1 MDINALLSPD
11 DGARSARSP
20 STPSAAAATPP
31 AARAPA
37 AESPPAVQRGK
48 RPAGGKRTA
57 SGLSQEL
64 SRSPERRVSPQ
75 ARPPAHAT
83 GAAAFS
89 QQQQQ
94 QQHYHASAPAPPNFR
109 PLPPT
114 SNPVQVSEHH
124 PQYAYSQRPSVAHR
138 PSSTPQVEKLTDF
151 PSPHKR
157 QQTSRT
163 YSDNILPKQV
173 QARPPAHHHTLRDSA
188 PPVVRTIS
196 RQSLADLTM
205 AEAPAQT
212 PPPREF
218 TSNALSEEESHRVS
232 ELLAYLRDNSYA
244 YQYHVELIN
253 LLHKGFRAHV
263 SSPVGAQHGAQPG
276 EPRTY
281 ALLTEMRQAR
291 EAMDSR
297 FAVGEAIWVDWL
309 NDEILTAKNTE
320 ERMAVLELC
329 QKAVADEPASVKLWQ
344 MYVDYVSNSYEA
356 CHDLRETIERDWT
369 PEDKEM
375 CKELF
380 TRDLVMTVLEQAAA
394 ATQWRMD
401 ESHVL
406 WNRFAKAVYE
416 QLPQQPSQA
425 DITPI
430 HNIFLGR
437 LKTPQTQWP
446 DTMQLYWPIV
456 SRFEGAN
463 WEAAIAHIN
472 QQAEPAKACFAIRED
487 HEFKLQRAIESGD
500 ASNIHHQMERY
511 LKDEKYYSLKPK
523 TAGPFDYELR
533 CALFERAVLFEPT
546 NLEWWLD
553 YIDFLVTDPKSTSL
567 LSVIERATRH
577 CPWSGELWARRI
589 LRADVEQQSR
599 DDIGNIKHRATNTG
613 LLDVGGLEE
622 YVKMLEEWCSYL
634 RRYAFR
640 QTSTED
646 DIDTAEFGIHST
658 LEDVHEAGK
667 RIYGQE
673 FEGDPLFRLEQI
685 QIKFYVEA
693 KRFDQ
698 AREIYKTLATRLG
711 GSYDFWSKYYHFEL
725 RLWASDRIREERRV
739 ERPDNAPTLA
749 SQVVKEALRQRNID
763 FPERVL
769 QLYTNHFQQ
778 HESGVALQHALAA
791 AREFNKKLAAQR
803 TKEQEEAQAVAA
815 QQQEQLAVA
824 AEVLETGNTPAG
836 EKRKREDEPTNGD
849 VAKKVKPTLETVP
862 EEARN
867 EPSASASAQ
876 IKRDR
881 EHNTITVKNMPP
893 SISEGEIKKFFRDCG
908 TLLSISIV
916 QDKEGSSASAVVEFE
931 SEDDV
936 KAAKTR
942 TGKEIGG
949 YEIRIQSGSGST
961 LYVTNYPAEYDEEAI
976 RGLFKKYGEIVA
988 VRLPS
993 LKYNSRRRFAY
1004 VQFLSAEMARAAEEA
1019 MDGKKLDG
1027 LHTLLAKIADPDAKK
1042 QRAGPQSEGREIIVK
1057 NSDREASET
1066 QIREFFG
1073 QYGQIERINLVKLVN
1088 NRATGTVF
1096 ITYTTAEGATAALE
1110 GANNTPFHDRILKV
1124 ELVQPK
1130 GRAAA
1135 PHERAGREDVI
1146 VKQDK
1151 ASATPEP
1158 ASNGARRGSD
1168 ISMQSANQDDESH
1181 KNVKERKI
1189 AIFHLPDTV
1198 NDARIRT
1205 AMEQYGPITKI
1216 QLRREK
1222 QGAIVEFK
1230 DVKDAFRVR
1239 TGVDVSSLGPEAST
1253 GDVGDLLAK
1262 QSRKKNGDLRGTGA
1276 DVSNPGAKPAF
1287 VPPQATR
1294 PGGARGG
1301 RRGGL
1306 GFKRGG
1312 FSSGNSR
1319 SDAAG
1324 SNSEEA
1330 GTAKKSNND
1339 FRAMLEASKKK
1350 DERNGE

>member
-1 MDINALLSPD
+1 MDIHALLSPD
-11 DGARSARSP
+11 DAAARPARHAA
-20 STPSAAAATPP
+20 TPSGAAAAPP
-31 AARAPA
+31 SASRAQA
-37 AESPPAVQRGK
+37 AESPPAAQRGK
-48 RPAGGKRTA
+48 RSAGGKRTA
-57 SGLSQEL
+57 SALSQEL
-64 SRSPERRVSPQ
+64 SRSPERRVSP
-75 ARPPAHAT
+75 
-83 GAAAFS
+83 AFAQQ

-94 QQHYHASAPAPPNFR
+94 QQHQQQQQQQQQQQHQQQQQQYHASVSAPPNFR

-114 SNPVQVSEHH
+114 SNPVQAADRH
-124 PQYAYSQRPSVAHR
+124 PHGHYAYTQRPAVAHR
-138 PSSTPQVEKLTDF
+138 PSSTPHVEKLTDF
-151 PSPHKR
+151 PSTQQR
-157 QQTSRT
+157 QQTTRT
-163 YSDNILPKQV
+163 YSDNTLPQQL
-173 QARPPAHHHTLRDSA
+173 QARPPIHHHPLSTSA
-188 PPVVRTIS
+188 PPVARTVS

-218 TSNALSEEESHRVS
+218 TSNALSDEESHRVS

-253 LLHKGFRAHV
+253 LLHKGFLAHV
-263 SSPVGAQHGAQPG
+263 SSPVGAQNGAQPG

-281 ALLTEMRQAR
+281 ALLIEMRQAR

-297 FAVGEAIWVDWL
+297 FAVGEAIWVGWL
-309 NDEILTAKNTE
+309 HDEILAAKTTE

-344 MYVDYVSNSYEA
+344 MYADYVSNSYEA
-356 CHDLRETIERDWT
+356 CHGLCETNERHWAT
-369 PEDKEM
+369 EDREM

-425 DITPI
+425 DMARI
-430 HNIFLGR
+430 HNIFLAR
-437 LKTPQTQWP
+437 LKTPQAQWS

-463 WEAAIAHIN
+463 WEAAIAQIN

-487 HEFKLQRAIESGD
+487 HELKLQRAIESGD
-500 ASNIHHQMERY
+500 ASNIHHQLERY
-511 LKDEKYYSLKPK
+511 LKDEKYYSIKPK

-533 CALFERAVLFEPT
+533 CALFERAVLLEPT

-589 LRADVEQQSR
+589 LRADVEYQSR

-640 QTSTED
+640 ETSTED

-698 AREIYKTLATRLG
+698 ARDIFKTLATRLG

-725 RLWASDRIREERRV
+725 CLWASERIREERRV
-739 ERPDNAPTLA
+739 ERPDNAPALA
-749 SQVVKEALRQRNID
+749 SQVVKEALRHRNID

-803 TKEQEEAQAVAA
+803 AKEQEEAQATAT
-815 QQQEQLAVA
+815 QQRDQLAVA
-824 AEVLETGNTPAG
+824 AEVLDAAKTPSR
-836 EKRKREDEPTNGD
+836 EKRKRDDEPTND
-849 VAKKVKPTLETVP
+849 DAAKKAKPTLETVP
-862 EEARN
+862 EDTRT

-876 IKRDR
+876 TKRDR
-881 EHNTITVKNMPP
+881 EHNTITVRNLPAA
-893 SISEGEIKKFFRDCG
+893 ITEAEIKKFFRDCG
-908 TLLSISIV
+908 TPPSISIV
-916 QDKEGSSASAVVEFE
+916 QDTEGQSASAVVEFE
-931 SEDDV
+931 TDEDV

-949 YEIRIQSGSGST
+949 HEIRIQSGSGST
-961 LYVTNYPAEYDEEAI
+961 LYVTNYPAEYDEGAI
-976 RGLFKKYGEIVA
+976 RGLFKHYGEIVA

-1004 VQFLSAEMARAAEEA
+1004 VQFLSAEMAGAAEQA

-1027 LHTLLAKIADPDAKK
+1027 LHTLLAKVADPDAKK
-1042 QRAGPQSEGREIIVK
+1042 HRAGPQSEGREIIVK
-1057 NSDREASET
+1057 NSDREASE
-1066 QIREFFG
+1066 QQLREFFG
-1073 QYGQIERINLVKLVN
+1073 QYGEIERVHLVRLVN

-1096 ITYTTAEGATAALE
+1096 ITYTTAEGANAAVE
-1110 GANNTPFHDRILKV
+1110 GANNSPFHDRILKV

-1146 VKQDK
+1146 VKHDK

-1168 ISMQSANQDDESH
+1168 VSMQSAPHDDESH
-1181 KNVKERKI
+1181 KNARERKV
-1189 AIFHLPDTV
+1189 AIFNLPDTV
-1198 NDARIRT
+1198 NDARIRA
-1205 AMEQYGPITKI
+1205 AMERFGPITKI

-1230 DVKDAFRVR
+1230 DIKDAFRVR
-1239 TGVDVSSLGPEAST
+1239 TGVDVSALGAEAST
-1253 GDVGDLLAK
+1253 GDVGDLLVK

-1276 DVSNPGAKPAF
+1276 DSTASDHT
-1287 VPPQATR
+1287 TR
-1294 PGGARGG
+1294 WHAR
-1301 RRGGL
+1301 
-1306 GFKRGG
+1306 
-1312 FSSGNSR
+1312 R
-1319 SDAAG
+1319 S
-1324 SNSEEA
+1324 
-1330 GTAKKSNND
+1330 
-1339 FRAMLEASKKK
+1339 
-1350 DERNGE
+1350 

>member
-1 MDINALLSPD
+1 MDIHALLSPD
-11 DGARSARSP
+11 DAARPATNPAAPSGGAAGA
-20 STPSAAAATPP
+20 SAAAASPP
-31 AARAPA
+31 AA
-37 AESPPAVQRGK
+37 QRGH

-57 SGLSQEL
+57 SALSQEL
-64 SRSPERRVSPQ
+64 SRSPERRVSPAFAQQQKQQQQ
-75 ARPPAHAT
+75 A
-83 GAAAFS
+83 

-94 QQHYHASAPAPPNFR
+94 QYHASFR

-114 SNPVQVSEHH
+114 SNPVQAAERHAH
-124 PQYAYSQRPSVAHR
+124 YAYAPRPAVAHR
-138 PSSTPQVEKLTDF
+138 PSSTPHVDTLTDF
-151 PSPHKR
+151 PSAPQR
-157 QQTSRT
+157 QQTTRT
-163 YSDNILPKQV
+163 YSDNILPQQV
-173 QARPPAHHHTLRDSA
+173 QARPPIHHHPLSTPA
-188 PPVVRTIS
+188 PPVARTVS

-212 PPPREF
+212 PPPRDF
-218 TSNALSEEESHRVS
+218 TSNALSDEESHRVS

-244 YQYHVELIN
+244 YQCHAELIH
-253 LLHKGFRAHV
+253 LLHKGFLAHV
-263 SSPVGAQHGAQPG
+263 SAPVGAQNAAQPG

-281 ALLTEMRQAR
+281 AFLNEMRQAR

-297 FAVGEAIWVDWL
+297 FAVGEAMWVEWL
-309 NDEILTAKNTE
+309 HDEILAARSTE

-344 MYVDYVSNSYEA
+344 MYADYVSNSHEA
-356 CHDLRETIERDWT
+356 CLGLCETNGREWA

-401 ESHVL
+401 DSHVL

-416 QLPQQPSQA
+416 LLPPQPSQA
-425 DITPI
+425 DMARI

-437 LKTPQTQWP
+437 LKTPQAQWS

-463 WEAAIAHIN
+463 WEAAIAQIN

-487 HEFKLQRAIESGD
+487 HESKLQRAVESGD
-500 ASNIHHQMERY
+500 ASNIHHQLERY

-589 LRADVEQQSR
+589 LRADVEHQSR

-640 QTSTED
+640 ETSTED

-667 RIYGQE
+667 RVYGQE

-698 AREIYKTLATRLG
+698 ARDIYKTLATRLG

-739 ERPDNAPTLA
+739 ERPDNAPVLA
-749 SQVVKEALRQRNID
+749 SQVVKEALRHRNID

-791 AREFNKKLAAQR
+791 AREFSKKLAAQR
-803 TKEQEEAQAVAA
+803 AKEQEEAQAAA
-815 QQQEQLAVA
+815 ATPQQEQHAVA
-824 AEVLETGNTPAG
+824 AGVLDSGNPPAR
-836 EKRKREDEPTNGD
+836 EKRKRDDEPTNDD

-862 EEARN
+862 EEART

-876 IKRDR
+876 SKRDR
-881 EHNTITVKNMPP
+881 EHNTITIRNLPA
-893 SISEGEIKKFFRDCG
+893 SITEVEIKKFFRECG
-908 TLLSISIV
+908 TPISVSIV
-916 QDKEGSSASAVVEFE
+916 QDKEGQSASAVVEFE
-931 SEDDV
+931 TDEDV

-949 YEIRIQSGSGST
+949 HEIRIQSGSGST

-976 RGLFKKYGEIVA
+976 RGLFKHYGEIVA

-1004 VQFLSAEMARAAEEA
+1004 VQFLSAEMARAAEVA

-1042 QRAGPQSEGREIIVK
+1042 QRGGAQSEGREIIVK
-1057 NSDREASET
+1057 NSDREASEE
-1066 QIREFFG
+1066 QLRELFG
-1073 QYGQIERINLVKLVN
+1073 QYGEIERVHLVKLVN

-1096 ITYTTAEGATAALE
+1096 ITYTTAGGANAAVE
-1110 GANNTPFHDRILKV
+1110 GANKIPFHDRILKV

-1151 ASATPEP
+1151 ASSAT
-1158 ASNGARRGSD
+1158 
-1168 ISMQSANQDDESH
+1168 QDDESH
-1181 KNVKERKI
+1181 KNVRERKV
-1189 AIFHLPDTV
+1189 AIFNLPDTV

-1205 AMEQYGPITKI
+1205 AMERFGPITKI

-1222 QGAIVEFK
+1222 QGAIVEYK
-1230 DVKDAFRVR
+1230 DIKDAFRVR
-1239 TGVDVSSLGPEAST
+1239 TGVDISTLGAEAST

-1262 QSRKKNGDLRGTGA
+1262 QSRKKNGDLRGIGA
-1276 DVSNPGAKPAF
+1276 DSTASANKPAF
-1287 VPPQATR
+1287 IPPQATR
-1294 PGGARGG
+1294 PGGGARGG

-1306 GFKRGG
+1306 GFKRAG
-1312 FSSGNSR
+1312 FSSGTAR
-1319 SDAAG
+1319 SDATV
-1324 SNSEEA
+1324 NPEDT
-1330 GTAKKSNND
+1330 GTAKKSNDD
-1339 FRAMLEASKKK
+1339 FRAMLEASKQKK
-1350 DERNGE
+1350 DERNGD